1 MAIELRKSIPDA
13 ELNSR
18 IWGTHI
24 DPNSYFRVLG
34 DTGELG
40 NAIYEDVL
48 QTGAIRGTE
57 QFGRDAYFAKGAPQ
71 GIYLHNQSR
80 DALAEKLLHWPVE
93 EVGNNNYFI
102 EATKDFNPEK
112 NPLYKPNSTIKV
124 RKLPTIAGVPAPPEL
139 AFPISGTGSRW
150 LSGLDANG
158 QPAAPFGSYHTLAQA
173 DNTSFID
180 RINPANQRGLRMMQS
195 YTPSFFHDKGYTG
208 NAPEWKSLFDYTK
221 KFSETSVPQHARN
234 ALHIG
239 KTVMAQPETRAL
251 ISGVKS
257 NALPALAVAVTPFDA
272 NSRKELAM
280 SEFIRNNDRLPTID
294 EELKLSVASGLEP
307 ALNFA
312 TFGTYDYFADT
323 PAYKDTM
330 LRAAQERDRRK
341 EKQKGIDYPIINGQ
355 RFERTTK

>member
-18 IWGTHI
+18 LWGTHI
-24 DPNSYFRVLG
+24 DPNSYYRVLG

-48 QTGAIRGTE
+48 RTGAIRGSE
-57 QFGRDAYFAKGAPQ
+57 QFRGDAYFAKGAPQ
-71 GIYLHNQSR
+71 PIYLHNQSQKT
-80 DALAEKLLHWPVE
+80 LTNNLLHWPVE
-93 EVGNNNYFI
+93 QVGNNNFFI
-102 EATKDFNPEK
+102 EATPEFNTQT

-124 RKLPTIAGVPAPPEL
+124 RKLPTIAGIPAPEEL

-150 LSGLDANG
+150 LSGVDANG
-158 QPAAPFGSYHTLAQA
+158 QPMAPFGSYHTLAQA

-180 RINPANQRGLRMMQS
+180 RINPANQRGLRMGQA
-195 YTPSFFHDKGYTG
+195 YTPYFTG
-208 NAPEWKSLFDYTK
+208 KDFGGATPEWKWLFDYTK
-221 KFSETSVPQHARN
+221 KFSETSIPQHARN
-234 ALHIG
+234 AVHIG

-257 NALPALAVAVTPFDA
+257 NALPAVAVAITPFDA
-272 NSRKELAM
+272 NNRKNLAID
-280 SEFIRNNDRLPTID
+280 EFIRNNDRLPTID

-323 PAYKDTM
+323 PAYRDTM

-341 EKQKGIDYPIINGQ
+341 ERQKGIDYPIINGQ